1 MFNVIIVKDLLTIR
15 LFVKILIVQSII
27 VELKYQNSY
36 KRNRREFKDFQL
48 VIVGESNG
56 CS

>member
-1 MFNVIIVKDLLTIR
+1 MFNVIIVKGLLTIR

-27 VELKYQNSY
+27 VELKYRNNY
-36 KRNRREFKDFQL
+36 KRNKRGFKDFLL

-56 CS
+56 FS